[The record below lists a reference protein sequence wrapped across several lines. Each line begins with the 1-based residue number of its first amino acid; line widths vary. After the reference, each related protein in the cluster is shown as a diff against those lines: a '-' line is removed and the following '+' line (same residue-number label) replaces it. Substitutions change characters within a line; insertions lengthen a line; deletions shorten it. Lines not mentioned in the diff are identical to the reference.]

1 MKLYIDFDSTLFHT
15 KKFTI
20 TLLET
25 LTNSCLL
32 QNKNLKK
39 DEIFS
44 EAKSLFN
51 RENIYNIYA
60 LADYFA
66 EKYNLD
72 TESIKSDL
80 HKVVSDGKTFVF
92 EDVIPFLEK
101 AKQNNT
107 LILFTF
113 SAKES
118 FAFQLE
124 KIMGSGLA
132 NFFHNIFITSQDKH
146 CLDLNY
152 SEGIFIDDNPDVIS
166 GIIKQN
172 PKDIYRIKRVGTK
185 YYDFALPK
193 NIKTKEIFS
202 LNEFN
207 F

>member
-25 LTNSCLL
+25 LTNSCLF

-66 EKYNLD
+66 EKYNISAE
-72 TESIKSDL
+72 TIKSDL
-80 HKVVSDGKTFVF
+80 HKIVSDGKVFVF
-92 EDVIPFLEK
+92 EDVVPFLEK

-113 SAKES
+113 SAQES

-132 NFFHNIFITSQDKH
+132 NYFHNIFITSQDKH
-146 CLDLNY
+146 CLDINY
-152 SEGIFIDDNPDVIS
+152 SDGIFIDDNPDVIA
-166 GIIKQN
+166 GIIKQK
-172 PKDIYRIKRVGTK
+172 PKDIYRIKRAGTK
-185 YYDFALPK
+185 YYDFALPE
-193 NIKTKEIFS
+193 NIETKEIYS
-202 LNEFN
+202 LNEIKF
-207 F
+207 